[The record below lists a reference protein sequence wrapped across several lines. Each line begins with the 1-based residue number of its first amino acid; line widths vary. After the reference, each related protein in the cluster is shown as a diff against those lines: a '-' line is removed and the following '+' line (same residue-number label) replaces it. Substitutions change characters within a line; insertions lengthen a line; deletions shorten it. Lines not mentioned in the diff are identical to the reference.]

1 MTNFMKRRLAIAS
14 RPSVFFDRR
23 PRVPAVDRP
32 LDTNRFRMAEDRRG
46 FPLLVAPEPN
56 GTFVAIIPGGTRLPS
71 PSDQRDLP
79 LLWRYARWRDRDQFA
94 RDLPPEFI
102 IDMSLAELVDRH
114 QVHAE
119 WMLERSAVQLRGVLD
134 LLDCNTDPVEV
145 SEDFGQASERTLS
158 TLLAYRRGLYVLGE
172 IHAGAKQF
180 AHQTQGGIPPSI
192 ESAIDEA
199 KHALGPTSISVAQM
213 EILIGSEGPVTIK
226 RGLRRWHGPARAA
239 VLVFLKLYEAE
250 RALAQDH
257 PIHFTQNRLR
267 LLEGALNQALR
278 ANARGG
284 ALRPLHTRCVH
295 ALEFMSKGIWTERD
309 RRLVHRCL
317 AGESC
322 RLQCR
327 RDDPRPPGG
336 DDAGDRSHAAL
347 PESRIGHPSGRGVG
361 LVEGA

>member
-1 MTNFMKRRLAIAS
+1 MTNFMKRRLTMAS
-14 RPSVFFDRR
+14 RPSFFFDRR

-32 LDTNRFRMAEDRRG
+32 VGMNRFRMAEDRRG

-56 GTFVAIIPGGTRLPS
+56 GTFVAIVPGGTRLPS

-79 LLWRYARWRDRDQFA
+79 LLWRYARWCDRDEFA

-114 QVHAE
+114 QAHAE

-145 SEDFGQASERTLS
+145 CEDFGQASERTLS

-172 IHAGAKQF
+172 VYAGAMQF
-180 AHQTQGGIPPSI
+180 AHQTQGGIPRSI
-192 ESAIDEA
+192 EDVMDEA
-199 KHALGPTSISVAQM
+199 KHVLGPTSIPVAQM
-213 EILIGSEGPVTIK
+213 EVLIASEGPVTIK

-257 PIHFTQNRLR
+257 PTHFARNRLR

-278 ANARGG
+278 TDSHGG
-284 ALRPLHTRCVH
+284 ALRPLHKRCVH
-295 ALEFMSKGIWTERD
+295 ALEFMPKGAWTERD
-309 RRLVHRCL
+309 RRLIHRCL
-317 AGESC
+317 VGESALL
-322 RLQCR
+322 RCR
-327 RDDPRPPGG
+327 RDDPQPPDE
-336 DDAGDRSHAAL
+336 DDARDQSRAAL
-347 PESRIGHPSGRGVG
+347 TAQRAGTAPFAAAYSSRS
-361 LVEGA
+361 